1 MYKSEPKGPGS
12 IGVEAVAG
20 GEAGAGK
27 AARLPDVARLAKV
40 STATADRVLNR
51 RPGVRE
57 ATAQRVLKAA
67 LELGYIAEGEVQ
79 PPDPKPMRITVLLP
93 AGSNRYL
100 NLLGRLAADG
110 IAHPS
115 PHAGRCRVEY
125 IQSFSPEL
133 LARALMANARGSDG
147 IAFMALE
154 HPAVREAVNA
164 LAERG
169 VPTITLISDVQ
180 NSARVA
186 YLGLDN
192 RAAGR
197 TAAYLIARF
206 IGPRAAKVA
215 MIAGS
220 RSYRAHEEREMGFL
234 HLFEEMFPAITVVGL
249 REGHDEEAQNFRQMR
264 ALLAQ
269 HPDLAGI
276 YNIGGGAGGIGKA
289 LSEARR
295 GEEVVFI
302 SHGLTPDTRA
312 LLMDGTMD
320 AVITQNPQRTLASCL
335 AIFANLRAGLDPL
348 QGVELPRSEIIF
360 RENLP

>member
-1 MYKSEPKGPGS
+1 MYKPGPKAAGVDDSRARIGPT
-12 IGVEAVAG
+12 
-20 GEAGAGK
+20 K

-67 LELGYIAEGEVQ
+67 LELGYIQQGEVQ
-79 PPDPKPMRITVLLP
+79 PAEAKPMRITLLLP

-110 IAHPS
+110 MAQIS
-115 PHAGRCRVEY
+115 PHHARCRVEY

-133 LARALMANARGSDG
+133 LARALMANARGTDG
-147 IAFMALE
+147 IAFMAPE
-154 HPAVREAVNA
+154 HPAVREAVNT

-169 VPTITLISDVQ
+169 VPTVTVISDVQ

-192 RAAGR
+192 RAVGR
-197 TAAYLIARF
+197 TAGYLIARF
-206 IGPRAAKVA
+206 IGARAAKVA
-215 MIAGS
+215 MIAAS

-234 HLFEEMFPAITVVGL
+234 HLFEELFPAITVVGL
-249 REGHDEEAQNFRQMR
+249 REGHDEEAQNYRQMR
-264 ALLAQ
+264 ALLTQ

-276 YNIGGGAGGIGKA
+276 YNIGGGAVGVGKA
-289 LSEARR
+289 LAEARR
-295 GEEVVFI
+295 GDDIVFI
-302 SHGLTPDTRA
+302 GHGLTPDTRT
-312 LLMDGTMD
+312 LLIEGTMD
-320 AVITQNPQRTLASCL
+320 AVITQSPQRTLASCL

-348 QGVELPRSEIIF
+348 QGVEMPRSEIVF